1 VLHEPS
7 PTPKAVRP
15 GDRVIISGPIGLH
28 GMAILSVREGLGLEP
43 ELTSDSAPLGALVAS
58 VYEAG
63 IRPHCLRD
71 PTRGGVA
78 ATLAE
83 IAAVSGTGIVLY
95 EESIP
100 VPDLVRTACDMLGLD
115 PLLVA
120 NEGKMLFLVAAE
132 DELKTLA
139 VLHRQPQGRDAVTIG
154 RVQTEVAGSVLIHT
168 AQDGTYVLD
177 IPAGD
182 ELPRIC

>member
-1 VLHEPS
+1 MIV
-7 PTPKAVRP
+7 
-15 GDRVIISGPIGLH
+15 SGPIGLH
-28 GMAILSVREGLGLEP
+28 GMAILSVREGLGLES
-43 ELTSDSAPLGALVAS
+43 ELTSDSAPLGGLVAS

-71 PTRGGVA
+71 PTRGGVG

-83 IAAVSGTGIVLY
+83 IAAISGTGIVL
-95 EESIP
+95 EAESLP
-100 VPDLVRTACDMLGLD
+100 VPDPVRTACDMLGLD

-120 NEGKMLFLVAAE
+120 NEGKMLFMVAAT
-132 DELKTLA
+132 DEEKTLA
-139 VLHRQPQGRDAVTIG
+139 VLRQHSQGRAAVTIG
-154 RVQTEVAGSVLIHT
+154 RVQSEDPGLVLIHT
-168 AQDGTYVLD
+168 AINGTYVLD